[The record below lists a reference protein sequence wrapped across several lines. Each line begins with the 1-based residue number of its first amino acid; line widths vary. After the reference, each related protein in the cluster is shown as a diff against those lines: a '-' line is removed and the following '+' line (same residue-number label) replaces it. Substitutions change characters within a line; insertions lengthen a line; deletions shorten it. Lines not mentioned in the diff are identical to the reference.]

1 MHPAKSVIYFTTAT
15 GAGYGLFFWLAL
27 LSFHGHLP
35 ADNAVGFHLMPF
47 IMLAIA
53 FGLIITGLLSSTGH
67 LGHPERAWRAMSQ
80 WRSSWL
86 SREGVMAILTFIPM
100 SIFAIYWVFL
110 GQNAGLPGIAGLV
123 GGVMALITV
132 FTTSMIYASLKTI
145 PAWHNIW
152 TKIGYLVMSLMSGAV
167 LAWALT
173 TIFGLWQAGL
183 HIVTPTVILL
193 ALGLAVKFTY
203 WWYIRSSKA
212 VSTTE
217 SATGLGG
224 FGKVSLAASP
234 HSADNY
240 LLKEMGF
247 KIARKHAAKIRI
259 IAAIFGFV
267 VPFILIIFMA
277 RYMDMQNM
285 SAKIVSVLAVASC
298 LFGLVFER
306 WLFFAEAKH
315 AVTLY
320 YGQDKV

>member
-27 LSFHGHLP
+27 LSMRGHLP
-35 ADNAVGFHLMPF
+35 AGNAVGFHLMPF
-47 IMLAIA
+47 VMLAVS
-53 FGLIITGLLSSTGH
+53 FGLIVTGLISSTGH

-100 SIFAIYWVFL
+100 SIFGIYWVFL
-110 GQNAGLPGIAGLV
+110 GQNGGLPGIIALV
-123 GGVMALITV
+123 GGVMAMVTV

-167 LAWALT
+167 LAMALT
-173 TIFGLWQAGL
+173 SVFGLSHAAYHLFMPVGVLLVVGL
-183 HIVTPTVILL
+183 VVKIIYWRHIN
-193 ALGLAVKFTY
+193 
-203 WWYIRSSKA
+203 SSKA
-212 VSTTE
+212 VSTAE
-217 SATGLGG
+217 SATGLGP

-247 KIARKHAAKIRI
+247 KIARKHATKMRWITV
-259 IAAIFGFV
+259 IFGFLL
-267 VPFILIIFMA
+267 PFILIGVAMH
-277 RYMDMQNM
+277 YLDGT
-285 SAKIVSVLAVASC
+285 AKILAIVLAAASC
-298 LFGLVFER
+298 LLGLIFER